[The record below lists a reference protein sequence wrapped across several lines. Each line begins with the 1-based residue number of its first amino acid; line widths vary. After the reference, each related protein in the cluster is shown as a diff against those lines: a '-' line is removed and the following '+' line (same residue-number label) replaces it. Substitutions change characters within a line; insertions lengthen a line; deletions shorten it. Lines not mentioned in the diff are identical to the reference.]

1 MIPID
6 DDENDDCD
14 INNKSLFRNDDDY
27 EPKFTK
33 SKWSPMM
40 FMVLMMIMMIIYLI

>member
-1 MIPID
+1 MISTQVDDRSDDNDTIG

-33 SKWSPMM
+33 SK
-40 FMVLMMIMMIIYLI
+40 